1 MSGARNSYRL
11 RFLARQLGFAGL
23 GRKPGGV
30 FLSIERAFYFTKP
43 KISNFDPAYFNYG
56 GRPGNIS

>member
-30 FLSIERAFYFTKP
+30 FLSIERALFH
-43 KISNFDPAYFNYG
+43 
-56 GRPGNIS
+56 